1 MNIYKELNSITKYID
16 DNLEEE
22 ISYDELSK
30 FLGVNT
36 YTLHRLFSM
45 IAGLSLSEYIRKR
58 RLSSAGYDLYEGKEK
73 IIDIAIKYRY
83 ESATSF
89 SRAFYK
95 FHGIKPSEV
104 NKNTNL
110 KVFPRIV
117 FDENIYQTKEL
128 EYEIIELDEMDLYG
142 VSILTNNSEIGKT
155 APLFFKET
163 SDKYLEKYG
172 PIIYGMITYDIDREE
187 SQKYYCLYDEKI
199 DEFEHIFIPK
209 SKWLKFRINSQ
220 NSEDIQ
226 DISHRFYREFLPS
239 SKYNLKEIPE
249 LEYYHDDITAF
260 LVAIY

>member
-117 FDENIYQTKEL
+117 FDENIYKTK
-128 EYEIIELDEMDLYG
+128 
-142 VSILTNNSEIGKT
+142 
-155 APLFFKET
+155 
-163 SDKYLEKYG
+163 
-172 PIIYGMITYDIDREE
+172 
-187 SQKYYCLYDEKI
+187 
-199 DEFEHIFIPK
+199 
-209 SKWLKFRINSQ
+209 
-220 NSEDIQ
+220 
-226 DISHRFYREFLPS
+226 
-239 SKYNLKEIPE
+239 
-249 LEYYHDDITAF
+249 
-260 LVAIY
+260 